1 MGAQLQGGGGSGRR
15 VGLAGGRS
23 RAYRPM
29 ADINVTP
36 FVDVMLVLLVVFMVT
51 APLLTSG
58 VPIDLPQSDA
68 KPINEDDNKPLEISI
83 DGNGT
88 IFIGEEKVKQDRL
101 VNMLA
106 AMTNNDPE
114 RRIFIRA
121 DQGLDYGRVMKVLGA
136 LNGAGF
142 RKVAL
147 LSDTSTK
154 RP

>member
-1 MGAQLQGGGGSGRR
+1 MGAQLQRSSRIGQ
-15 VGLAGGRS
+15 AGGRS

-36 FVDVMLVLLVVFMVT
+36 FVDVMLVLLVVFMIT
-51 APLLTSG
+51 APLLTAG
-58 VPIDLPQSDA
+58 VPVDLPKSEA
-68 KPINEDDNKPLEISI
+68 KPISDEDKKPLEITLTKEGKI
-83 DGNGT
+83 Y
-88 IFIGEEKVKQDRL
+88 IGETEVKDDRL
-101 VNMLA
+101 INLLS

-114 RRIFIRA
+114 RRIFLRA
-121 DQGLDYGRVMKVLGA
+121 DQGIVYGRVMDILGS

-147 LSDTSTK
+147 VSEPSPK